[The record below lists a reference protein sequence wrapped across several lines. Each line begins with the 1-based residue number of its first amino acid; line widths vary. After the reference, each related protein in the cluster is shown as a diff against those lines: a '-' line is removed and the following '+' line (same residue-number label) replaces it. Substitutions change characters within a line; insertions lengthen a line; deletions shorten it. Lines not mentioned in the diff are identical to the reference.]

1 MEQVVSILINCKFC
15 DNMFK
20 TTNVH
25 KTHSEVQYTL
35 QPHLSYFKIT
45 TFRAKSVFLVF
56 NMVHTMN
63 KLTYEYKIIQ
73 FYNNLVDLQCKCM
86 RLDTPRIGPI
96 LGFSGV
102 EQSKVFLKI
111 WIFKK
116 PTTCFSPKLNFG
128 EKHVVRFFN
137 FKNFK
142 NTFDCST
149 PAYFW

>member
-1 MEQVVSILINCKFC
+1 
-15 DNMFK
+15 
-20 TTNVH
+20 
-25 KTHSEVQYTL
+25 
-35 QPHLSYFKIT
+35 
-45 TFRAKSVFLVF
+45 
-56 NMVHTMN
+56 MVHTMN
-63 KLTYEYKIIQ
+63 KLTYEYKKTQ

-128 EKHVVRFFN
+128 EKHVIGFLK

-142 NTFDCST
+142 II
-149 PAYFW
+149 

>member
-1 MEQVVSILINCKFC
+1 MLRIYLWHTPRYSIRSSPIYPIF
-15 DNMFK
+15 
-20 TTNVH
+20 
-25 KTHSEVQYTL
+25 Q
-35 QPHLSYFKIT
+35 IT
-45 TFRAKSVFLVF
+45 SFRAKNVFLVF

-149 PAYFW
+149 PAYFWWQNSIFIFRPKFLIHWSC